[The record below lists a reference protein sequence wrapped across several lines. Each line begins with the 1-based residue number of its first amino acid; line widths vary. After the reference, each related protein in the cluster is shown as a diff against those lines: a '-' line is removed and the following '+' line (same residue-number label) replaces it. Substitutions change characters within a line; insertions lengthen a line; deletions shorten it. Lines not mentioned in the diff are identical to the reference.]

1 MKKKIG
7 KQNGS
12 DLVIV
17 ERQKTTTKQTNKQ
30 KKNVTDAVEVSS

>member
-1 MKKKIG
+1 MKKIG

-12 DLVIV
+12 GLVIV

-30 KKNVTDAVEVSS
+30 KKKVTDTVEVSS

>member
-1 MKKKIG
+1 MKKIG
-7 KQNGS
+7 KQNWS

-30 KKNVTDAVEVSS
+30 QKNVTEAVEVSS